1 MDTTTSNDKAKI
13 SSQHMQGLFTSSPR
27 GFGFVT
33 VEGQEQDLFIP
44 PDKTMNAFY
53 HDTVEV
59 RLLPS
64 FGSGFDRRGP
74 EKGKGEQRQEAEVVK
89 ILEHGVTT
97 LVGTFQ
103 RIGKQSTV
111 EPDNH
116 KIGSEININQMDT
129 MGAVT
134 GHKVVVQM
142 TNYGSANRGPEGKVI
157 EILGHMDDPGVDILS
172 IIRTYN
178 LPGEFPEDVVNE
190 VRSIPD
196 HIEVTDQDLKE
207 REDWREHTI
216 VTIDGPD
223 TKDIDDAVCVEKT
236 EKGWTLG
243 VFIADVANYVHEG
256 SPLDKEAFRRATSNY
271 LVDRVIPMLPH
282 ELSNGICSLNQG
294 EDRYSL
300 SCIMDLNERGEVVS
314 SRVVET
320 IIRSAAKLSYPGV
333 MALFTDNDNTEM
345 LHAQEMQGYI
355 GEEATNRAKKITDML
370 FEARRLANVLA
381 RRREERGSIDFDF
394 TESEIILDENGVP
407 IDIRPHES
415 NEATVLI
422 ENFMI
427 MANERVAKTFCEKK
441 VPFVYRTH
449 AKPLPEKIDALRE
462 FIHQYGYKLP
472 DREITPKD
480 LSGLLEQVKGTPEE
494 QLVTTMTLRSMQR
507 AMYTPECG
515 GHYGLALKYYCHF
528 TSPIRRY
535 PDTQIHRIIKEVLH
549 GQMTEERIVHY
560 NSILPNVC
568 LQSSNMERR
577 ADEAERDTDKQK
589 KAEYMN
595 VRIGQTFDGLV
606 SGVTGWGL
614 YVALPN
620 TVEGLIPIADLG
632 NEYFVYDEKALC
644 LRGDRTGQTY
654 TLGQKVRVTVS
665 SVDVIQRKIDFVL
678 EGHQAGAKR
687 PQQKTN
693 GHSYSR
699 GGYGNYSTG
708 MNRPKNRGGQG
719 HGPGRNGGS
728 SGNRKY
734 GK

>member
-1 MDTTTSNDKAKI
+1 
-13 SSQHMQGLFTSSPR
+13 MQGIFTSSPR

-33 VEGQEQDLFIP
+33 VEGEEQDLFIP

-64 FGSGFDRRGP
+64 YGSGFDKKGGSRG
-74 EKGKGEQRQEAEVVK
+74 GKNGGQQRQEAEVVK

-103 RIGKQSTV
+103 KIGKQSVV

-142 TNYGSANRGPEGKVI
+142 TNYGSDNRGPEGKVI
-157 EILGHMDDPGVDILS
+157 EILGHMDDPGVDVLS

-178 LPGEFPEDVVNE
+178 LPGDFPEDVVEE

-196 HIEVTDQDLKE
+196 HIEVSEEDLKT
-207 REDWREHTI
+207 REDWRDHTI

-236 EKGWTLG
+236 DTGWTLG
-243 VFIADVANYVHEG
+243 VFIADVANYVKEG
-256 SPLDKEAFRRATSNY
+256 SPLDKEALKRATSNY

-300 SCIMDLNERGEVVS
+300 SCIMDLNDRGEVVD

-333 MALFTDNDNTEM
+333 MALFTDNDDTEM
-345 LHAQEMQGYI
+345 LHAQEMQGYT
-355 GEEATNRAKKITDML
+355 GEEAKERAKKVTDML
-370 FEARRLANVLA
+370 FEARKLAKVLA
-381 RRREERGSIDFDF
+381 QRREERGSIDFDF
-394 TESEIILDENGVP
+394 QESEIILDENGVP
-407 IDIRPHES
+407 TDIRPHES

-427 MANERVAKTFCEKK
+427 MANETVAKTFCKME

-449 AKPLPEKIDALRE
+449 AKPLPEKIDELRE
-462 FIHQYGYKLP
+462 FIRNYGYKLP
-472 DREITPKD
+472 DREIEPRD

-494 QLVTTMTLRSMQR
+494 QLITTMTLRSMQR

-549 GQMTEERIVHY
+549 GQLTDERKAHY

-595 VRIGQTFDGLV
+595 VRIGENYEGQV

-632 NEYFVYDEKALC
+632 DEYFVYDEKAMC

-654 TLGQKVRVTVS
+654 TLGQKVKITVS

-678 EGHQAGAKR
+678 EGHKAGAKKDTSGR
-687 PQQKTN
+687 GGNNKN
-693 GHSYSR
+693 GGGHNYSR
-699 GGYGNYSTG
+699 GGYGSYSAGMGRTRRHGTG
-708 MNRPKNRGGQG
+708 PNHGG
-719 HGPGRNGGS
+719 HGG
-728 SGNRKY
+728 GNRY